1 MQIVT
6 APLPSEPTRAQP
18 AMTSPERVDVLTR
31 VRPKAPA
38 LGKIARRLAA
48 VGIRTV
54 PTPDGGGY
62 ADCPLCDH
70 FAGLIVEP
78 GGDRWRL
85 VCGCLPA
92 RGRYDAA
99 DLMAELSG
107 RPK

>member
-1 MQIVT
+1 MQTTPPQQNERIAT
-6 APLPSEPTRAQP
+6 RPSP
-18 AMTSPERVDVLTR
+18 ASPERVDVVTR
-31 VRPKAPA
+31 VRPKEPTP
-38 LGKIARRLAA
+38 GKIAHRLAA

-78 GGDRWRL
+78 GGSRWRL

-92 RGRYDAA
+92 RGRYDSA
-99 DLMAELSG
+99 DLMAELAG